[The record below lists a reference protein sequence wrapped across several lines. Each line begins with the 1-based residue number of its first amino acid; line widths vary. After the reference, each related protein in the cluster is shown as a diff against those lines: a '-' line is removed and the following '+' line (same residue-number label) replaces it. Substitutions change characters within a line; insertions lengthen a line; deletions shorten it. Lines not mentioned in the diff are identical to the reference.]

1 MSDDPARAAPL
12 TVGVLGG
19 MGPAATIDF
28 MAKVLRHSQAGAA
41 REQDNVR
48 LIVDS
53 NPALPDRNAAI
64 AGTGPSPAP
73 MLAEMAR
80 GLAAAGADVLVMPCN
95 AAHAFA
101 DAVIAAT
108 PLPFLHL
115 IEEAVDTVARSHP
128 AARRIGVLAVAGA
141 VEAQLYERAL
151 AARSLLPVVPDP
163 TARAAFMAAIWQ
175 IKASDL
181 AAGRDGVLAAAMR
194 LVEQGA
200 EVVVAGCTEVPL
212 VLGPADL
219 AVPLIDTVD
228 VLARRTVEVARGAGV
243 SNEWVSTHP

>member
-1 MSDDPARAAPL
+1 MSRPVPLTAAPL

-80 GLAAAGADVLVMPCN
+80 GLAAAGAQLLVMPCN

-115 IEEAVDTVARSHP
+115 VQETVAAIAERHP
-128 AARRIGVLAVAGA
+128 HARRIGVLAVSGA
-141 VEAQLYERAL
+141 AEARLYERAL
-151 AARSLLPVVPDP
+151 ESRGLLPVIPDAA
-163 TARAAFMAAIWQ
+163 TRSAFMEAIWR
-175 IKASDL
+175 IKAGDMV
-181 AAGRDGVLAAAMR
+181 AGRDGVRATAMR
-194 LVEQGA
+194 LIEDGA
-200 EVVVAGCTEVPL
+200 ELIVAGCTEVPL
-212 VLGPADL
+212 VLGANDL
-219 AVPLIDTVD
+219 AVPLIDATD
-228 VLARRTVEVARGAGV
+228 VLAERTAAVARGATLLP
-243 SNEWVSTHP
+243 N